1 MLGCRAKH
9 GNNTSR
15 FLSACKKNV
24 GREPFESP
32 ESNIMGHDQNFLNDK
47 GIEQ

>member
-1 MLGCRAKH
+1 MVTTPPGFFQH
-9 GNNTSR
+9 V
-15 FLSACKKNV
+15 KKNV